1 MTPFNIKEELE
12 YKLEQ
17 INEGEISFSEA
28 GDWLHTFGDD
38 ILNELNW
45 LREMLEK

>member
-1 MTPFNIKEELE
+1 MEVFNITKELE
-12 YKLEQ
+12 NKLEQ
-17 INEGEISFSEA
+17 INDGEISFSEA